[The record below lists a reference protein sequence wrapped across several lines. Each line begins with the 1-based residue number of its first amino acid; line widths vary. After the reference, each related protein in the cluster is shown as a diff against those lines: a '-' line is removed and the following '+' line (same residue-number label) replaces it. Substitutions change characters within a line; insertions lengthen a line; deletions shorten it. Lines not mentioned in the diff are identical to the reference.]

1 LTWFVHNVP
10 NVTISELKNI
20 GLPGA
25 NQADADRVASL
36 QVHGALYKSL
46 NYSGKF
52 IRGKPF
58 FELPKD

>member
-1 LTWFVHNVP
+1 
-10 NVTISELKNI
+10 VTISELKNI